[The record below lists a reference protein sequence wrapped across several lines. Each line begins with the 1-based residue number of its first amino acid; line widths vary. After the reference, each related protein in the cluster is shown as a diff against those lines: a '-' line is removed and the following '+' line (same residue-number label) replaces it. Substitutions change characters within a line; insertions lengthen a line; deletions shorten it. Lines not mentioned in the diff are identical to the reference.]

1 MLVYEHE
8 RTEGIV
14 SRLVTI
20 GNRIRVSLIATSMVF
35 WGAVLSVVGLLL
47 IGDAWFIGTL
57 AGLILGFF
65 IGRSSAAMWTTVIE
79 WMAQLLVAQGE
90 LVAASKENPAR

>member
-1 MLVYEHE
+1 ML
-8 RTEGIV
+8 
-14 SRLVTI
+14 
-20 GNRIRVSLIATSMVF
+20 F

-65 IGRSSAAMWTTVIE
+65 IGRSWAAMCTVVIE
-79 WMAQLLVAQGE
+79 WMAQLLVAQGA
-90 LVAASKENPAR
+90 LIGASKEEPAR

>member
-8 RTEGIV
+8 RTEDIV
-14 SRLVTI
+14 SRLVTM
-20 GNRIRVSLIATSMVF
+20 GNRIRISLIATSMMF

-47 IGDAWFIGTL
+47 IGDAWFLGTL

-65 IGRSSAAMWTTVIE
+65 IGRSSAAMLTVVIE
-79 WMAQLLVAQGE
+79 WMAQLLVAQGG
-90 LVAASKENPAR
+90 LVSATKEP